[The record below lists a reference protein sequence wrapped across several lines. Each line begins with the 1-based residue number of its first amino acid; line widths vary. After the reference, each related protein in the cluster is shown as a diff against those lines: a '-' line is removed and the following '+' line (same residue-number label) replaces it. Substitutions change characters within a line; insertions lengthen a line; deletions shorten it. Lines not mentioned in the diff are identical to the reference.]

1 MGIVMCYN
9 NTKVFLSIFLNY
21 LSEVKKI
28 VKNNLKLVKL
38 FLFCLICT
46 LGMTIFINKSAVYAD
61 EGNLVVISSD
71 KQQLKKGDILTYS
84 LDMQTNE
91 DVMAA
96 MLTIKY
102 DDEKLEP
109 LYAQSDIEKSI
120 QPGSVLNSS
129 TSDYNIDS
137 DGNIKIV
144 MVSNSDKIATGN
156 IDINVEKCE
165 TCNNE
170 ILSNSTIVLNKAS
183 VLIRTEKTETSEDK
197 ISLAERMKINKEIKT
212 EVQALDNEELWEV
225 YFWKIVLSQ

>member
-1 MGIVMCYN
+1 
-9 NTKVFLSIFLNY
+9 
-21 LSEVKKI
+21 
-28 VKNNLKLVKL
+28 
-38 FLFCLICT
+38 
-46 LGMTIFINKSAVYAD
+46 MTIFINKSAVYAD

-71 KQQLKKGDILTYS
+71 KQQIKKGDILTYS

-144 MVSNSDKIATGN
+144 RVSNSDKIATGN

-170 ILSNSTIVLNKAS
+170 VLSNSTIVLNKAS